1 MLSGHSFF
9 EKKATGW
16 SLGMFLNL
24 FDEIAP
30 TPVSEASTSTMTGLE
45 GSGLRMGAM
54 VNTVWSCG
62 RAGLAA
68 GFQTRHLGSR
78 DVKECAMELNLWMKH

>member
-24 FDEIAP
+24 FDEI
-30 TPVSEASTSTMTGLE
+30 
-45 GSGLRMGAM
+45 AM

>member
-45 GSGLRMGAM
+45 ESGLRMGAM
-54 VNTVWSCG
+54 VNTVQFGVVGGPVW
-62 RAGLAA
+62 L
-68 GFQTRHLGSR
+68 LGSR
-78 DVKECAMELNLWMKH
+78 PGIWEAGM